1 MCLLCLPPSN
11 DSFYGPGQPGSG
23 EKAFSGKDS
32 YAVLLL
38 NHGLITI
45 GKDFNEAMNI
55 AEEVDEAARVYLLTG
70 GRALPISSES
80 IDHIKSLRNLSIV

>member
-1 MCLLCLPPSN
+1 MIP
-11 DSFYGPGQPGSG
+11 FMVPGSPDLAKSVS
-23 EKAFSGKDS
+23 EAFSGKDS

-70 GRALPISSES
+70 GRAVPISSES